1 MTHPPGGPPARTDDG
16 ERLDALRVAALAG
29 DAAAMQDLLA
39 AISPAVA
46 RRCSKFL
53 PCAAD
58 AEEAVQDTLVAV
70 ATRLGTYA
78 GRGSFL
84 GWVNVIASNCARATY
99 GSLKRRGVEQGRAEP
114 PEALDPRT
122 TSVIAGSRL
131 DLLEALDA
139 LERVHPD
146 LVAPVVLRDLADLPY
161 AEVAAQT
168 GVPLGTVKSQIHDAR
183 VFLRRRLQQT
193 G

>member
-1 MTHPPGGPPARTDDG
+1 MTHPGPALPAED
-16 ERLDALRVAALAG
+16 ERLDVLRVAATAG
-29 DAAAMQDLLA
+29 DADAMRELLA
-39 AISPAVA
+39 VLSPLVA

-58 AEEAVQDTLVAV
+58 AEEAVQETLLVV
-70 ATRLGTYA
+70 ATRLGTFT

-84 GWVNVIASNCARATY
+84 GWVNVVASNCARATY
-99 GSLKRRGVEQGRAEP
+99 RSLRRQWAEQGQAEP
-114 PEALDPRT
+114 REAPDPRT
-122 TSVIAGSRL
+122 TSAIAGSRL

-139 LERVHPD
+139 LERLHPE

-168 GVPLGTVKSQIHDAR
+168 GVPLGTVKARIHEAR
-183 VFLRRRLQQT
+183 VFLRRRLSASD
-193 G
+193 